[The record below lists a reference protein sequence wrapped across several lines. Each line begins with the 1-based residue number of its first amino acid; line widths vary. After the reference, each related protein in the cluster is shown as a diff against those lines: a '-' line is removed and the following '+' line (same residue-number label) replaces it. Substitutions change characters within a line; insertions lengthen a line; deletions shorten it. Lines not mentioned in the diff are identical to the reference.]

1 MLSNSQDHK
10 YSITFGNMGKM
21 YFPDEVPN
29 KKTNHTE
36 HDKAY
41 NREWRKVFLKNIG
54 VRIIIAM
61 ILMICYILFF
71 E

>member
-1 MLSNSQDHK
+1 
-10 YSITFGNMGKM
+10 MGKM

-29 KKTNHTE
+29 KKTNHAE
-36 HDKAY
+36 QDKAY
-41 NREWRKVFLKNIG
+41 NREWTKLLLKNVG
-54 VRIIIAM
+54 VRIIIVI

>member
-29 KKTNHTE
+29 TKPSHAE
-36 HDKAY
+36 QHKAY
-41 NREWRKVFLKNIG
+41 KRELTKVILIWVG
-54 VRIIIAM
+54 VIVLVIIDI
-61 ILMICYILFF
+61 ILFTQLL
-71 E
+71 